1 MAISR
6 MESSTLGCACLGIL
20 VLSSRTLNMDCV
32 LISLLALLILALVGL
47 EIEAAQ
53 ETRTEDPAP
62 DDAPDRD
69 AGPGHG
75 TPIAPA
81 TYGGFHQMP
90 AQPIIISRMTVQS
103 GTALRETYSSKDLS
117 GPVLTESVM
126 LALAG
131 GGLGILLGMG
141 ALSIFKSLLPSSTPG
156 LAQTSIDW
164 PVAAAVAGLALITGL
179 AFGIA
184 PALSASQIDL
194 AQSIRTGSQ
203 RSTAA
208 IRTRLRGGLIGE

>member
-1 MAISR
+1 

-131 GGLGILLGMG
+131 GGLGILLRDGRSFHLQIVITVLHARPG
-141 ALSIFKSLLPSSTPG
+141 ADLDRLAGCRGCCGAGAHHRPSVRYRAGAERVPDRSRPIHPDG
-156 LAQTSIDW
+156 QPAVYHGNPD
-164 PVAAAVAGLALITGL
+164 AAPRRAHRV
-179 AFGIA
+179 
-184 PALSASQIDL
+184 
-194 AQSIRTGSQ
+194 
-203 RSTAA
+203 
-208 IRTRLRGGLIGE
+208 